1 MGHMVNPMFNN
12 ATKNSIELSSIKVGD
27 AALYNGQM
35 TKVSALASNK
45 LTLESGEELFL
56 PNVIPSGEI
65 FCIFATHLPTVNPV
79 KLMSVAMEEGFKED
93 CRRIESKE
101 ITPFG
106 VMREYML
113 ENALTR
119 LSAERTS
126 FTFKLSQDYYG
137 KWLKPGDVVFTT
149 FAKEGVYPV
158 IVKEAGHPFS
168 TVVYPY
174 DDASTQEGF
183 DSYSLGLL
191 SLVSGIYRQ
200 EDYASIDD
208 MFIDIAKEIKA
219 NGFGDFYNISVAKE
233 VCKNYRTYAYAEPD
247 APAL

>member
-1 MGHMVNPMFNN
+1 MGNLVNPMFNT
-12 ATKNSIELSSIKVGD
+12 AKKNSIELSSIKVGD

-35 TKVSALASNK
+35 TKVTALASNK

-65 FCIFATHLPTVNPV
+65 FCIFNTHLPTVNPV
-79 KLMSVAMEEGFKED
+79 KLLSVAMEEDFKED
-93 CRRIESKE
+93 CRRIESGE
-101 ITPFG
+101 SNPFAM
-106 VMREYML
+106 MREYML
-113 ENALTR
+113 DNSLTK

-126 FTFKLSQDYYG
+126 FTFKLSQDYYSN
-137 KWLKPGDVVFTT
+137 WLKPGDVVFTT
-149 FAKEGVYPV
+149 FAKDGIYPV
-158 IVKEAGHPFS
+158 IVKDAGHPFS

-200 EDYASIDD
+200 DDYESLDA
-208 MFIDIAKEIKA
+208 MFADIVEWIGANDLGGFSDLEIAKQ
-219 NGFGDFYNISVAKE
+219 
-233 VCKNYRTYAYAEPD
+233 VCANYRNGVYIKSEEPAE
-247 APAL
+247 